1 MEKRCEQLYISPVE
15 CAATTDT
22 AAIQAA
28 VDKAK
33 QLDVNVV
40 LIGAKA
46 DASPWQLAEPVR
58 LPSYCTVIIS
68 GCAIEAAGTAFVN
81 ADADAV
87 RAKVVELILRI
98 LD

>member
-40 LIGAKA
+40 LIG
-46 DASPWQLAEPVR
+46 
-58 LPSYCTVIIS
+58 
-68 GCAIEAAGTAFVN
+68 GCAVVAAGTAFVN

-87 RAKVVELILRI
+87 LENIFVEKCGNAFSRSC
-98 LD
+98 LDG